1 MVFFDDEETLGSFVL
16 HGGRNINMYYKDKIV
31 LDRGGN
37 YRIGRMKSDGIY
49 EVIIHPDFDG
59 NVYFDTTNLDSNR
72 NVRLLEDTIKK
83 LSGIEKTTYKDLQLF

>member
-1 MVFFDDEETLGSFVL
+1 MVFLTMKRLGGSFVL